1 MRRREF
7 VALVAGSALVRPVA
21 AWAQQTTKF
30 YRIAIL
36 HPSRPV
42 AKIVETSSV
51 RDWRE
56 FFGELRRL
64 GYVEGQNIVIERYSG
79 EGRTD
84 NYPALVQSV
93 VGRNSDL
100 VFVVSTPLAKLVKE
114 ATSTIPIVAVTT
126 DDPVDAGLVSNLARP
141 GGNLTGV
148 STDPGPEIWG
158 KRFQLLREIV
168 PTISKVGILAL
179 PGNSD
184 RTAMLRTAEKVG
196 IRCVGPL
203 LIESGSEEDYR
214 RFFLE
219 TSKDEA
225 DALLTDG
232 SAEHITKQQLLVQ
245 LAATFRL
252 PTIYTFRTFVDG
264 GGLMAYG
271 TDTGEVF
278 RQSAR
283 SIDQIRRGGKPGDI
297 PFYLPS
303 KFELV
308 INLTAAKELGL
319 TVPPSVLSL
328 ADDLIE

>member
-7 VALVAGSALVRPVA
+7 VALLAGSALAQPLT
-21 AWAQQTTKF
+21 AWAQRTTKV

-42 AKIVETSSV
+42 AKMVETSSV

-84 NYPALVQSV
+84 NYLALAQSV

-100 VFVVSTPLAKLVKE
+100 LFVVSTPLAKLVKE

-126 DDPVDAGLVSNLARP
+126 DDPADAGLVSNLARP

-158 KRFQLLREIV
+158 KRFQLLREVV

-184 RTAMLRTAEKVG
+184 RTAMLWTAEKVG

-214 RFFLE
+214 RFFLA
-219 TSKDEA
+219 TSKDGA
-225 DALLTDG
+225 DALLIDG
-232 SAEHITKQQLLVQ
+232 SAEHITKQQLIVPTRWHVPI
-245 LAATFRL
+245 ADHL
-252 PTIYTFRTFVDG
+252 PISHLRRRRWAH
-264 GGLMAYG
+264 GLW
-271 TDTGEVF
+271 
-278 RQSAR
+278 
-283 SIDQIRRGGKPGDI
+283 
-297 PFYLPS
+297 
-303 KFELV
+303 
-308 INLTAAKELGL
+308 N
-319 TVPPSVLSL
+319 
-328 ADDLIE
+328 